1 MLVKFRHLI
10 LSFVLV
16 LFVVIISS
24 FKPTVYAYRLLSQEE
39 WVDSIMQSLT
49 EEEVLGQLFMVAAYS
64 NRDATHVKEIEEL
77 VTKYNIGGIIFFQ
90 GGPVRQA
97 ILTNRYQ
104 AQAKVPLF
112 IAMDAEW
119 GLNMRLDSTIAY
131 PKQMTLGAISNDEHI
146 YLMGKEI
153 GRQCR
158 RLGVHINFAPVVDIN
173 SNPANPVIGMRS
185 FGEDK
190 EKVADKGIAYM
201 RGMQDMQVMAN
212 AKHFPGHG
220 DTESDSHASLPVI
233 NHDDARLQNIEF
245 YPFKKLIDAGV
256 KSVMVGHISVPA
268 YEKTSNLAATLSEN
282 IVTNKLKGEL
292 GFKGLVFT
300 DALNMKGV
308 SSYYKPGEVDVK
320 ALLAGN
326 DVLLFAENVPLAIK
340 KIQKAIK
347 DKQISKEEVFA
358 RVRKILDAKYWAGLN
373 AFTPIQTEGLYEDL
387 NSSWAN
393 SVRWQT
399 YNKSVTVVQNK
410 DNLLPV
416 QNLDP
421 QRFASIVIGEKEG
434 SEFQKSLNNYV
445 SMDHYN
451 IADKTLSGTDVDA
464 LTAKLSQ
471 YDVVIVGLV
480 NTNIFNS
487 KNFGISDKARDF
499 ISGLPSKIKSK
510 VVVAVFANPYSMKYF
525 TAVPNLICAY
535 EDNATTQSIVPQIIF
550 GALPAEG
557 FLPVTACP
565 EFKAGKGIVL
575 PTLKRLSFAPPEYA
589 KMDYATL
596 SRIDTLIDRCIREG
610 VMPGCQVVIAKSGVV
625 VFNKAY
631 GWLDYQKTSPVN
643 TNTIYDIASI
653 TKVASTTQAV
663 MFLHERGLID
673 LNKTAGDYLPE
684 LKGTNKEDL
693 LIKDILT
700 HQAGL
705 IPFLPHWRRT
715 IDNNGFMKQF
725 YDTVR
730 SEQYPNAVTEKLYSI
745 AAMEDSV
752 WKWTV
757 ESPLLKKPVL
767 VKKGKRNKKVKVVA
781 QHYSYTYSDIGFYI
795 MKRIVERITNQPIDH
810 FMADNFYTPL
820 GLRNFQFKP
829 AEKMNTAGIA
839 PTENDIYFRKQLVQG
854 YVHDQ
859 GASMIGGV
867 GGHAGVF
874 GSGLELSI
882 LMQMNLQYGE
892 YGGNRYILP
901 ETIRNFTSRQF
912 PTNRRGLGWDRPD
925 KGHHGPTSYLASEK
939 TFGHSGFTGTAV
951 WVDPVQEIV
960 YVFISNRVNPDASN
974 NRLNKDN
981 IRPFIQTLVYKSI
994 LNYKAPF

>member
-1 MLVKFRHLI
+1 MKFRHLI

-16 LFVVIISS
+16 LLVVIISS
-24 FKPTVYAYRLLSQEE
+24 FKPAGGAYRLLSKEE
-39 WVDSIMQSLT
+39 WVDSVMQSLK

-97 ILTNRYQ
+97 VLTNKYQ

-119 GLNMRLDSTIAY
+119 GLSMRLDSTIAY
-131 PKQMTLGAISNDEHI
+131 PKQMTLGAISNDEQI

-153 GRQCR
+153 GRQCK

-173 SNPANPVIGMRS
+173 SNPNNPVIGMRS
-185 FGEDK
+185 FGENK
-190 EKVADKGIAYM
+190 EKVASKGVAYM
-201 RGMQDMQVMAN
+201 KGMQDMQVMAN

-233 NHDDARLQNIEF
+233 HHDENRMKEVEF

-256 KSVMVGHISVPA
+256 KSVMVGHINVPVF
-268 YEKTSNLAATLSEN
+268 EKSSNVAATLSEN

-347 DKQISKEEVFA
+347 DKQISKEEVYA

-373 AFTPIQTEGLYEDL
+373 TFTPIKTDSLYEDL

-393 SVRWQT
+393 SVKWQV
-399 YNKSVTVVQNK
+399 YSKSVTVLQNK
-410 DNLLPV
+410 DNILPI

-421 QRFASIVIGEKEG
+421 QRFASLVIGEKEG
-434 SEFQKSLNNYV
+434 SEFQMSLNNYV
-445 SMDHYN
+445 SMDHFN
-451 IADKTLSGTDVDA
+451 IADKTLGSTDTER
-464 LTAKLSQ
+464 LIAKLSV
-471 YDVVIVGLV
+471 YDVVVVGLV

-487 KNFGISDKARDF
+487 KNFGISEKARDF
-499 ISGLPSKIKSK
+499 INSLPAKIKGK
-510 VVVAVFANPYSMKYF
+510 VVLAVFANPYSMKYF
-525 TAVPNLICAY
+525 STVPNLICAY
-535 EDNATTQSIVPQIIF
+535 EDNATTQNIVPQIIF

-557 FLPVTACP
+557 FLPVTASP
-565 EFKAGKGIVL
+565 ELKAGKGIVL
-575 PTLKRLSFAPPEYA
+575 PSLKRLSFAPPEYA
-589 KMDYATL
+589 KMDYTTL
-596 SRIDTLIDRCIREG
+596 SRIDTLIDRCIKEG
-610 VMPGCQVVIAKSGVV
+610 VMPGCQVVIAKSGIV

-631 GWLDYQKTSPVN
+631 GWLDYQKTNPVN

-684 LKGTNKEDL
+684 LQGTNKGNL

-715 IDNNGFMKQF
+715 VDKSGFMKQF

-730 SEQYPNAVTEKLYSI
+730 SEQYPLAVTDRLFSI
-745 AAMEDSV
+745 AAMEDTV

-757 ESPLLKKPVL
+757 ESALLKKPVIT
-767 VKKGKRNKKVKVVA
+767 VRKGRRKKQIVQAN
-781 QHYSYTYSDIGFYI
+781 YNYTYSDIGFYI
-795 MKRIVERITNQPIDH
+795 MKRIVERITNQPIDR
-810 FMADNFYTPL
+810 FMTDNFYTPL

-829 AEKMNTAGIA
+829 TERMNGALIA

-859 GASMIGGV
+859 GAAMIGGV

-874 GSGLELSI
+874 GSALELSI
-882 LMQMNLQYGE
+882 LMQMNMQYGE
-892 YGGNRYILP
+892 YGGNRYLLP

-912 PTNRRGLGWDRPD
+912 TTNRRGL
-925 KGHHGPTSYLASEK
+925 
-939 TFGHSGFTGTAV
+939 
-951 WVDPVQEIV
+951 
-960 YVFISNRVNPDASN
+960 
-974 NRLNKDN
+974 
-981 IRPFIQTLVYKSI
+981 
-994 LNYKAPF
+994 

>member
-1 MLVKFRHLI
+1 VKSRHVI
-10 LSFVLV
+10 LSFALV
-16 LFVVIISS
+16 LLVVIISS
-24 FKPTVYAYRLLSQEE
+24 FKPYQTGNRFLDKDQ
-39 WVDSIMQSLT
+39 WVDSLLQSLS

-77 VTKYNIGGIIFFQ
+77 ITKYNIGGIIFFQ

-97 ILTNRYQ
+97 ILTNKYQ
-104 AQAKVPLF
+104 AEAKVPLF

-119 GLNMRLDSTIAY
+119 GLNMRLDSTISY
-131 PKQMTLGAISNDEHI
+131 PKQMTLGAISDDENI

-153 GRQCR
+153 GRQCK
-158 RLGVHINFAPVVDIN
+158 RLGVQINFAPVVDIN

-185 FGEDK
+185 FGENK
-190 EKVADKGIAYM
+190 ERVANKGVAYM
-201 RGMQDMQVMAN
+201 KGMQDMQVMAN

-220 DTESDSHASLPVI
+220 DTESDSHSSLPVI
-233 NHDDARLQNIEF
+233 THDIERLQNIEL

-256 KSVMVGHISVPA
+256 MSMMVAHINVPA
-268 YEKTSNLAATLSEN
+268 FEKTPDMASTLSEN
-282 IVTNKLKGEL
+282 VVTNKLKGEL

-300 DALNMKGV
+300 DALNMKAV
-308 SSYYKPGEVDVK
+308 SSVYKPGEVDVK

-347 DKQISKEEVFA
+347 DKQISKEEVVG
-358 RVRKILDAKYWAGLN
+358 RVRKILEAKYWAGLN
-373 AFTPIQTEGLYEDL
+373 VWKPIVTEHLYEDL
-387 NSSWAN
+387 NSSWAQ
-393 SVRWQT
+393 SIKWKT
-399 YNKSVTVVQNK
+399 YSKAITVVQNK
-410 DNLLPV
+410 ENALPV
-416 QNLDP
+416 QQLDP
-421 QRFASIVIGEKEG
+421 QRFASLVIGEKEG
-434 SEFQKSLNNYV
+434 SEFQQSLSHYV
-445 SMDHYN
+445 SMDHFN
-451 IADKTLSGTDVDA
+451 VADKTLAATDLDA

-471 YDVVIVGLV
+471 YDVVVVGLV

-499 ISGLPSKIKSK
+499 INALPSQIKSK
-510 VVVAVFANPYSMKYF
+510 VIVSVFANPYSMKYF

-535 EDNATTQSIVPQIIF
+535 EDNAMTQSIVPQIIF
-550 GALPAEG
+550 GALSADG
-557 FLPVTACP
+557 TLPVTTCA
-565 EFKAGKGIVL
+565 EFKAGKGVVVNG
-575 PTLKRLSFAPPEYA
+575 TLKRLSFSYPELA
-589 KMDYATL
+589 KMDCATL
-596 SRIDTLIDRCIREG
+596 DRIDTLIDRCIKEG
-610 VMPGCQVVIAKSGVV
+610 VMPGCQVMIAKSGVV

-631 GWLDYQKTSPVN
+631 GWLDYQKSSPVN
-643 TNTIYDIASI
+643 TTTVYDIASI

-663 MFLHERGLID
+663 MFLQERGLID
-673 LNKTAGDYLPE
+673 LDKTAGDYLPE
-684 LKGTNKEDL
+684 LKGSNKEDL

-715 IDNNGFMKQF
+715 IDTSGFMKQF

-730 SEQYPNAVTEKLYSI
+730 SEQYPNAVANKLYSI

-757 ESPLLKKPVL
+757 ESPLLKKPSPA
-767 VKKGKRNKKVKVVA
+767 KKSRRTRKPF
-781 QHYSYTYSDIGFYI
+781 HYSYTYSDIGFYI
-795 MKRIVERITNQPIDH
+795 MKRIVERITNQPIED
-810 FMADNFYTPL
+810 FMNDNYYAPL
-820 GLRNFQFKP
+820 GLRNFTFNPLTKYSID
-829 AEKMNTAGIA
+829 NIA
-839 PTENDIYFRKQLVQG
+839 PTENDVYFRKQLVRG

-859 GASMIGGV
+859 GAALIGGV
-867 GGHAGVF
+867 GGHAGIF
-874 GSGLELSI
+874 GSALELGI

-892 YGGNRYILP
+892 YGGTRYLLP
-901 ETIRNFTSRQF
+901 ETIRTFTSRQF
-912 PTNRRGLGWDRPD
+912 TTNRRGLGWDKPD

-939 TFGHSGFTGTAV
+939 TYGHTGFTGTAV

-994 LNYKAPF
+994 LNYRAPY

>member
-1 MLVKFRHLI
+1 MLVKFRHLT

-16 LFVVIISS
+16 LLVALISS
-24 FKPTVYAYRLLSQEE
+24 FKPAGGAYRLLSKEE
-39 WVDSIMQSLT
+39 WIDSVMQSLT

-97 ILTNRYQ
+97 LLTNKYQ

-119 GLNMRLDSTIAY
+119 GLSMRLDSTIAY
-131 PKQMTLGAISNDEHI
+131 PKQMTLGAISNDEQI

-153 GRQCR
+153 GRQCK

-173 SNPANPVIGMRS
+173 SNPNNPVIGMRS
-185 FGEDK
+185 FGENK
-190 EKVADKGIAYM
+190 EKVASKGIAYM

-220 DTESDSHASLPVI
+220 DTESDSHSSLPVI
-233 NHDDARLQNIEF
+233 NHDESRMKDIEF

-256 KSVMVGHISVPA
+256 KSVMVGHINVPA
-268 YEKTSNLAATLSEN
+268 FEKSSNLAATLSEN

-347 DKQISKEEVFA
+347 DKQISKDEVYA

-373 AFTPIQTEGLYEDL
+373 AFTPIKTDSLYEDL
-387 NSSWAN
+387 NSSWAH
-393 SVRWQT
+393 SVKWQA
-399 YNKSVTVVQNK
+399 YSKSVTVLQNK
-410 DNLLPV
+410 DNILPI

-421 QRFASIVIGEKEG
+421 QRFASLVIGEKEG

-451 IADKTLSGTDVDA
+451 IADKTLSSTDVDR
-464 LTAKLSQ
+464 LISKLNA
-471 YDVVIVGLV
+471 YDVVVVGLV

-487 KNFGISDKARDF
+487 KNFGISEKARDF
-499 ISGLPSKIKSK
+499 INSLPAKIKGK
-510 VVVAVFANPYSMKYF
+510 VVLAVFANPYSMKYF
-525 TAVPNLICAY
+525 TAIPNLICAY

-557 FLPVTACP
+557 FLPVTASP
-565 EFKAGKGIVL
+565 EFQSGKGIVL
-575 PTLKRLSFAPPEYA
+575 STLKRLSFAPPEYA

-631 GWLDYQKTSPVN
+631 GWLDYKKTNPVN
-643 TNTIYDIASI
+643 TNTVYDIASI

-673 LNKTAGDYLPE
+673 LNKTASDYLPE
-684 LKGTNKEDL
+684 LKGTNKENL

-715 IDNNGFMKQF
+715 IDNSGFMKQF

-730 SEQYPNAVTEKLYSI
+730 SEQYPLAVTDKLFSI
-745 AAMEDSV
+745 AAMEDTV

-757 ESPLLKKPVL
+757 ESSLLKKPVIT
-767 VKKGKRNKKVKVVA
+767 VRKGRRKKQIVQA
-781 QHYSYTYSDIGFYI
+781 HYNYTYSDIGFYI
-795 MKRIVERITNQPIDH
+795 MKRIVERITNQPIDR
-810 FMADNFYTPL
+810 FMTDNFYTPL

-829 AEKMNTAGIA
+829 TERMNSALIA

-859 GASMIGGV
+859 GAAMIGGV

-874 GSGLELSI
+874 GSALELSI
-882 LMQMNLQYGE
+882 LMQMNMQYGE
-892 YGGNRYILP
+892 YGGNRYLLP

-912 PTNRRGLGWDRPD
+912 NTNRRGLGWDRPD

-939 TFGHSGFTGTAV
+939 TYGHTGFTGTAV

-974 NRLNKDN
+974 NRLNRDN